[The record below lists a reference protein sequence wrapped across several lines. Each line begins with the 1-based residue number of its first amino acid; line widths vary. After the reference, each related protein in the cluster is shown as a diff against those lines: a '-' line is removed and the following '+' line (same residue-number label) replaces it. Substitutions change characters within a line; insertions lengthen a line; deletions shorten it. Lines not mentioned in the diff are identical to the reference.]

1 MRILKNLRLK
11 YSQPAQAENENEAWE
26 KWSLPLGSGYFGA
39 NVFGRTGVERIQIT
53 ENSLSNP
60 MNVGGLNNFAEI
72 FIDFGHKRIS
82 NYERDLSLNNAAAHV
97 KYTCRDVDYS
107 REYFVSYPDKVMVIK
122 LAASEKGSLSFTLR
136 PEIPFIKDYG
146 VKEGDGG
153 GKSGKVE
160 SGGNIITLS
169 GKMDFYDIL
178 FEAQFKVLHIGGSLR
193 ASDNG
198 SLTLEQADSAIIL
211 VALGTNYKME
221 SRVFT
226 EPDNKQKLAPY
237 PHPHEEVTKTMACAS
252 KKKYK
257 ELLAGHLHDY
267 QKYFNRV
274 SLDLGGEEPDMPT
287 DELIE
292 SYKADN
298 TGKAAKY
305 LEELYF
311 QYGRYLLISSSREGT
326 TPANLQG
333 TWNCHNDSPW
343 SCGYW
348 HNINVQMNY
357 WPAFTA
363 NLAEMFTAYA
373 DYNKAY
379 MPLAKEFAESYIKRM
394 YPENY
399 SDKPGDNGW
408 TIGTAAWL
416 YTIEGFSI
424 HSGPGTGGF
433 TSLLFW
439 DYYDF
444 TRDKEILKNISFP
457 VIYDM
462 ANFLSKTLL
471 EEDGYLLVK
480 FSASPEQQSPEDECY
495 CFTTGCGFDQQM
507 VWENHKNT
515 IAAAEILGIED
526 DLIRTLKAQISRL
539 DPVQIGAS
547 GQIKEFR
554 EENEYGEIGEY
565 CHRHI
570 SHLVGLY
577 PGTIIN
583 PGTPELIEAAKVTLN
598 NRGDKST
605 GWAMAHRLN
614 LWARTGDGNRA
625 HKLYADLLSNGTL
638 PNLWDTHPPFQI
650 DGNFGGTAGVAEML
664 LQSHTGYIDILPGLG
679 DCWADGSF
687 SDLVAR
693 GNFNISA
700 VWKNKMLSAINIEAK
715 AGGECKLNLRGSYII
730 TAVKNNYPVTFKR
743 DSNNMLS
750 IITNIDD
757 IIKIELK

>member
-1 MRILKNLRLK
+1 MKKLRLK
-11 YSQPAQAENENEAWE
+11 YSQPADAVSISERDAWE
-26 KWSLPLGSGYFGA
+26 RWSVPLGNGYFGA
-39 NVFGRTGVERIQIT
+39 NVFGRTGVERIQLT

-60 MNVGGLNNFAEI
+60 MSAGGLNNLAEI
-72 FIDFGHKRIS
+72 FIDFGHDVVAD
-82 NYERDLSLNNAAAHV
+82 YVRDLSLNTAVAHV
-97 KYTCRDVDYS
+97 KYTYNAVEYR
-107 REYFVSYPDKVMVIK
+107 REYFVSYPDRVMVIK
-122 LAASEKGSLSFTLR
+122 FGASEKGAVNFTLH

-153 GKSGKVE
+153 GKSGKME
-160 SGGNIITLS
+160 ADGDTITLS
-169 GKMDFYDIL
+169 GKMDYYNIL
-178 FEAQFKVLHIGGSLR
+178 FEAQLKVLHTGGK
-193 ASDNG
+193 
-198 SLTLEQADSAIIL
+198 LTAAADGCLVLKKADSAIIL
-211 VALGTNYKME
+211 IAPGTNYKME

-226 EPDNKQKLAPY
+226 EPDNKQKLTPY
-237 PHPHEEVTKTMACAS
+237 PPPHKEVAKIIECAS
-252 KKKYK
+252 QKTYG
-257 ELLAGHLHDY
+257 ELLAEHILDY
-267 QKYFNRV
+267 QRYFNRV
-274 SLDLGGEEPDMPT
+274 DLDWGGEEPDMPT
-287 DELIE
+287 DKLLE
-292 SYKADN
+292 SYKTN
-298 TGKAAKY
+298 KNSKAAKY

-333 TWNCHNDSPW
+333 TWNCHNNPPW

-357 WPAFTA
+357 WPAFTT

-379 MPLAKEFAESYIKRM
+379 MPLATDFADNYIKRM

-399 SDKPGDNGW
+399 AEKAGDNGW

-416 YTIEGFSI
+416 YTIEGFSV
-424 HSGPGTGGF
+424 HSGPGTSGF

-444 TRDKEILKNISFP
+444 TQDKEILRNISFP
-457 VIYDM
+457 VIYGT
-462 ANFLSKTLL
+462 ANFLAKTLL

-480 FSASPEQQSPEDECY
+480 YSASPEQQDPEDECY

-507 VWENHKNT
+507 VWENHKNA
-515 IAAAEILGIED
+515 IAAAAILGVEDKLIEK
-526 DLIRTLKAQISRL
+526 LK
-539 DPVQIGAS
+539 VQIGAS

-554 EENEYGEIGEY
+554 EENEYGDIGEY

-583 PGTPELIEAAKVTLN
+583 PATPELIDAAMVTLN

-625 HKLYADLLSNGTL
+625 HKLYSDLLSNGTL

-664 LQSHTGYIDILPGLG
+664 LQSHAGYIDILPALP
-679 DCWADGSF
+679 DCRPTGSF
-687 SDLVAR
+687 VGLVAR
-693 GNFNISA
+693 GNFHVSVI
-700 VWKNKMLSAINIEAK
+700 WKNKKPVEIKIEAK
-715 AGGECKLNLRGSYII
+715 VGGTCKIKLHTDAITLTGKDNLPVCYKRSNDGIVSFF
-730 TAVKNNYPVTFKR
+730 TAK
-743 DSNNMLS
+743 
-750 IITNIDD
+750 DD